1 METEFREDNTFT
13 GKKYIMLVYILV
25 SVLYL
30 IFRIEV
36 SRAWVAW
43 YTYPVLILETY
54 SIINMFLF
62 LISSCRILHPVWK
75 APLKNKTV
83 DALIPT
89 LNEPEYIVKM
99 TAIGALH
106 IKGIRH
112 VYILDDG
119 NRNNIR
125 EMAQKIGARYLAR
138 TDRLHAKAGNMNYG
152 LLHSD
157 AEFIIC
163 LDCDHVPQS
172 NFIERTL
179 GYFSDEKLAFVQTP
193 QLFYNTDSLTFRKLS
208 FRNYWNEQSM
218 FYEFLQP
225 SKNAY
230 NASFFCGSGAILR
243 RSALDSVAGFATGTA
258 TEDIHTSLRLHAKGW
273 KSLFLSEKLAYGIA
287 PEDLQEYHKQRVR
300 WGAGSLGLLFRSSDS
315 PLTAKGLSLM
325 QRLCYFNS
333 TSYFL
338 NGIQKLFYLL
348 LPMSILF
355 SLPFVHTQSNIP
367 LALYLA
373 IFFQFWGFSFL
384 VTYIFSNRTFH
395 PVYSEQFNIANIL
408 SSLMALKGIVH
419 AQKKFN
425 ASTKVKTKKESSAAY
440 TANVIIWFMM
450 LLANIFGLLY
460 WFVFLKQDF
469 QGLFFSS
476 TGIALFWNSFNL
488 FFITSLIKFLNTYH
502 KRASRDHTF
511 APYREAASMKVMYKC
526 KEFILAGSLKEIDLN
541 GAVFLTNAEI
551 PSTNMILTLQ
561 IDQTEMNLNAQLTL
575 VKRLSFTEYSYQ
587 LTFRDLSI
595 SDEVRLVLY
604 LFHKIV
610 PGIYNSDFRKARY
623 VQREKMLGT
632 ELGMAC
638 IERFQDVLEPA
649 IGEEETVKLPPLP
662 LQKP

>member
-1 METEFREDNTFT
+1 MENEFKEDTTFI
-13 GKKYIMLVYILV
+13 GKKYLILVYILI

-30 IFRIEV
+30 IWRIEV

-54 SIINMFLF
+54 SIINTFLF

-75 APLKNKTV
+75 TPLKNKTV

-138 TDRLHAKAGNMNYG
+138 TDKLHAKAGNMNYG

-157 AEFIIC
+157 AEFIIS
-163 LDCDHVPQS
+163 LDCDHVPQN

-193 QLFYNTDSLTFRKLS
+193 QLFYNTDSLQFRKLS

-218 FYEFLQP
+218 FYESIQP
-225 SKNAY
+225 GKNAF

-243 RSALDSVAGFATGTA
+243 RSAIDSVAGFATGTA

-287 PEDLQEYHKQRVR
+287 PEDLQEYHKQHVR

-315 PLTAKGLSLM
+315 PLAAKGLSLM
-325 QRLCYFNS
+325 QRICYFHS

-338 NGIQKLFYLL
+338 NGIQKLFYFL
-348 LPMSILF
+348 LPISILF

-367 LALYLA
+367 IALYLA
-373 IFFQFWGFSFL
+373 IFLPFWGFSFL

-395 PVYSEQFNIANIL
+395 PVYTEQFNVANIL

-425 ASTKVKTKKESSAAY
+425 ASTKVKTKKESSAAF
-440 TANVIIWFMM
+440 TAIVIMWFIM

-469 QGLFFSS
+469 QGLFFSP
-476 TGIALFWNSFNL
+476 TVIALFWNSFNL
-488 FFITSLIKFLNTYH
+488 SFITSLIHFLHTYH
-502 KRASRDHTF
+502 KK
-511 APYREAASMKVMYKC
+511 AARMKVAYKC
-526 KEFILAGSLKEIDLN
+526 KEFILAGLLKEIDLN

-551 PSTNMILTLQ
+551 LSNNMILTLQ
-561 IDQTEMNLNAQLTL
+561 IDQTEMNLNTQLTL
-575 VKRLSFTEYSYQ
+575 VKRLSLTEYSYH
-587 LTFRDLSI
+587 LTFRDLSR
-595 SDEVRLVLY
+595 SDEVGLVLY
-604 LFHKIV
+604 LFNKIV
-610 PGIYNSDFRKARY
+610 PGIYKNDFIKARS
-623 VQREKMLGT
+623 VQREKMAGT
-632 ELGMAC
+632 EPGMVG
-638 IERFQDVLEPA
+638 IERFQDVLEA
-649 IGEEETVKLPPLP
+649 VIGEEETVKLPPLLRIRP
-662 LQKP
+662 IWEHQTAGLSLL